1 MYIYDIKFGILQ
13 VRENEI
19 SLRKWFGGTA
29 HLRNTVSI
37 PFTSNS
43 TKISYIL
50 WFHWHLNSPMKSQLW
65 SIAGPKKSLS
75 LWSIAGPKKSYRD
88 PTRLTLRIDGDSTR
102 VTFFTEWL
110 HSSTVNDSSQSH
122 FYKFSKHLIDKPSS
136 FAHKDISFFLRWWS
150 KFLFWL
156 CLLAVLWCI
165 LSIKCS
171 TKYGGRA
178 ESLLFLLR
186 GWGARSAPF
195 FRVSLRA
202 VKSHN
207 LINTHVFL
215 RLYR

>member
-1 MYIYDIKFGILQ
+1 MVPLALKLAY
-13 VRENEI
+13 EI
-19 SLRKWFGGTA
+19 
-29 HLRNTVSI
+29 TVME
-37 PFTSNS
+37 
-43 TKISYIL
+43 YCR
-50 WFHWHLNSPMKSQLW
+50 SQKVVIIMEYCRSQKVVPW
-65 SIAGPKKSLS
+65 S
-75 LWSIAGPKKSYRD
+75 
-88 PTRLTLRIDGDSTR
+88 DSTH
-102 VTFFTEWL
+102 VKNWWWLDSGHVFTEWL